1 MNAKIDAKWPC
12 WMGDKLNNQV
22 ESKSIII
29 FPTSKL
35 KGCVHINKDKEIE
48 VEKSKGSK
56 AKTQA

>member
-1 MNAKIDAKWPC
+1 
-12 WMGDKLNNQV
+12 MGDKLNNQV